1 MDKILDNLYLGN
13 EDAALSKDLLES
25 NKITHILIV
34 GSFMD

>member
-1 MDKILDNLYLGN
+1 MNKILDNLFLGN
-13 EDAALSKDLLES
+13 EDAALSKDILLE